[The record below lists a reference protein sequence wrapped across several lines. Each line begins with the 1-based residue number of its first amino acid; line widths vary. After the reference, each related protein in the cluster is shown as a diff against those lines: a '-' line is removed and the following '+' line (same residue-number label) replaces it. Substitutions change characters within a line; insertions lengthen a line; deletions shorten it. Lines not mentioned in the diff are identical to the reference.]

1 MTVAEIVDRY
11 GPWRIA
17 ALAVCLLTWL
27 LLAALRTPFVVVARL
42 LAAAQRGID
51 ERVTDRLSVS
61 VSPGGVHH
69 V

>member
-42 LAAAQRGID
+42 LAAAQCGID
-51 ERVTDRLSVS
+51 ERITDRITTATTT
-61 VSPGGVHH
+61 PRRTR
-69 V
+69 

>member
-51 ERVTDRLSVS
+51 ERITDRITTATTT
-61 VSPGGVHH
+61 PRRTR
-69 V
+69 